1 MVKDDEYYFKKA
13 INEIN
18 IILEYA
24 DSLKKDINSKPIIDG
39 NDTNV

>member
-1 MVKDDEYYFKKA
+1 MVKDDEYYLKKA

-24 DSLKKDINSKPIIDG
+24 DSLKKILIQSQ
-39 NDTNV
+39 